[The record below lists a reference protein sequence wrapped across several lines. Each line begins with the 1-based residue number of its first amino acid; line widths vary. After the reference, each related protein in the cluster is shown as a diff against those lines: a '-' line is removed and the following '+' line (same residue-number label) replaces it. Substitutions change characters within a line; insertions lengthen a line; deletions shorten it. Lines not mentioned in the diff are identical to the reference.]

1 MISPS
6 LLNSSRCHS
15 DRCIYSGDN
24 HPPTTSL
31 DPDTYYLIRYCHS
44 SQEQEKIPPVLQLQ
58 PPSLVL
64 VSPTDFQMFRYS
76 SPRLPSPKV
85 TLSSWYEWMIF
96 EESLF
101 SFCHTHITN
110 FVTILW
116 HKIKVYLA
124 ADMNDIYAK
133 EFSWPTR
140 CINHSKK

>member
-1 MISPS
+1 MDGFS
-6 LLNSSRCHS
+6 LEQLKYHDLTFLAKCVALSLRFQI
-15 DRCIYSGDN
+15 DVYCIYSGDN

-85 TLSSWYEWMIF
+85 TLSS
-96 EESLF
+96 
-101 SFCHTHITN
+101 
-110 FVTILW
+110 
-116 HKIKVYLA
+116 
-124 ADMNDIYAK
+124 
-133 EFSWPTR
+133 
-140 CINHSKK
+140 